1 MSEEIGT
8 RKYNIMINKKYIV
21 DFKEVEEKTGKGSYS
36 NGELTNFNAIPSTDI
51 IITSEDK
58 KEAKIIDGKFNLK
71 SVMNKILSDT
81 NYKFYNIEIIE
92 IGD

>member
-1 MSEEIGT
+1 MEEIGT

-21 DFKEVEEKTGKGSYS
+21 EFKEVEEETGKGSYS
-36 NGELTNFNAIPSTDI
+36 NSEFTGFNAIPSTDI

-92 IGD
+92 IRD

>member
-1 MSEEIGT
+1 MEEIGT

-21 DFKEVEEKTGKGSYS
+21 EFKEVEEEIGRGSYS
-36 NGELTNFNAIPSTDI
+36 NGEFINFNAIPSTDI

-71 SVMNKILSDT
+71 SVMNKLLSDT

>member
-21 DFKEVEEKTGKGSYS
+21 EFKEVEEETGKGSYS
-36 NGELTNFNAIPSTDI
+36 NGEFTNFNAIPSTDI
-51 IITSEDK
+51 IITTEDK
-58 KEAKIIDGKFNLK
+58 EKAKIIDGKFNLK